1 MQYTKKKTIMILD
14 LERLRDIYE
23 HKPKT
28 MKPKRLFVFFF
39 SLKKCFWFNEVEQ
52 AYRKLEIC

>member
-1 MQYTKKKTIMILD
+1 MQYTKEKTIMILD

-28 MKPKRLFVFFF
+28 MNPKRLFVFFF
-39 SLKKCFWFNEVEQ
+39 SLNKCFFIFVSQ
-52 AYRKLEIC
+52 M